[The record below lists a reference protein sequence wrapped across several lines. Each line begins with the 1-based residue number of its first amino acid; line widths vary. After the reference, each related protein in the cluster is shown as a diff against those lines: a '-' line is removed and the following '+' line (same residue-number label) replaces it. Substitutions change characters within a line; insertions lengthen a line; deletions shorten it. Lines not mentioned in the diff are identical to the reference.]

1 MLYIKMHIQE
11 ININIEST
19 NIILTISQ
27 KAKKL
32 ETKNILIVEKT
43 LKDLT
48 NILLDMF
55 IASK

>member
-1 MLYIKMHIQE
+1 MLYIKMRIQE
-11 ININIEST
+11 INIKIEST

-32 ETKNILIVEKT
+32 ETKNILVVEKT

>member
-1 MLYIKMHIQE
+1 MLYIKLHIRE
-11 ININIEST
+11 VNIKIEST
-19 NIILTISQ
+19 NIVLTISQ